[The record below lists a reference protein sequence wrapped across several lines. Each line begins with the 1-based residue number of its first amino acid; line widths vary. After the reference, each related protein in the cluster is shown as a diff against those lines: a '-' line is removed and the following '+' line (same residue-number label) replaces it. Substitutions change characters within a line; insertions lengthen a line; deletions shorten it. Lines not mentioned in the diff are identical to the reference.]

1 LTQELP
7 LISTPDA
14 ILRIKK
20 LIENKQGDAGRLQ
33 YISERL
39 QNGKKLFHSDHIYLT
54 NKISAEVI
62 PIQIK
67 EPTEYDEKIKDVK
80 RLIGLKFGDPGR
92 LRYILQTLEKNKEL
106 YHSDDIY
113 LESKI
118 EQFHEYTGKIEQ
130 FHEYTQGKKIK
141 RKVRIPKQ
149 EPIQEEFYE
158 SVEEQPKVEQPA
170 QDIPEKLQGIE
181 EAVLSQEPK
190 QTSDLF
196 DLIDDTPKVDLEI
209 QQEREKISKLKHN
222 HEQIKIQHD
231 ELSQL
236 IAEKDE
242 LVADLIKNQSKLL
255 QSKTEREVLLEQI
268 NIDKEKSKDELVADL
283 IKNQS
288 KLLQSKTEREVLLE
302 QINIDKEKS
311 EKQLLEMQKELDELK
326 EEYESLKKE
335 IDSKK
340 QNLEEQIK
348 DQKEKNQKLREE
360 SEEE

>member
-20 LIENKQGDAGRLQ
+20 LIETKQGDAGRLQ

-118 EQFHEYTGKIEQ
+118 EQFHEYT
-130 FHEYTQGKKIK
+130 QGKKIK

-149 EPIQEEFYE
+149 EPIREEFYE
-158 SVEEQPKVEQPA
+158 SVEEQPKIEQSA

-236 IAEKDE
+236 IAYRQEYEQKINQEKEILEKEIRIEQQKVKEKDE

-268 NIDKEKSKDELVADL
+268 NIDKEKSE
-283 IKNQS
+283 N
-288 KLLQSKTEREVLLE
+288 
-302 QINIDKEKS
+302 
-311 EKQLLEMQKELDELK
+311 QLLEMQKELDELK

>member
-1 LTQELP
+1 MTQELP

-118 EQFHEYTGKIEQ
+118 EQFHEYT
-130 FHEYTQGKKIK
+130 QGKKIK

-149 EPIQEEFYE
+149 EPIREEFYE
-158 SVEEQPKVEQPA
+158 SVEEQPKIEQPA

-236 IAEKDE
+236 IAYRQEYEQKINQEKE
-242 LVADLIKNQSKLL
+242 I
-255 QSKTEREVLLEQI
+255 LE
-268 NIDKEKSKDELVADL
+268 KEIRIEQQKVKEKDELVADL

>member
-20 LIENKQGDAGRLQ
+20 LIQNKQGDAGRLQ

-54 NKISAEVI
+54 NKISADVI
-62 PIQIK
+62 PVQLK
-67 EPTEYDEKIKDVK
+67 EPTEQDEKIKGVK
-80 RLIGLKFGDPGR
+80 RLIAIKFGDPGR
-92 LRYILQTLEKNKEL
+92 LRYILQTLQKNKEL
-106 YHSDDIY
+106 YHSDDVY

-118 EQFHEYTGKIEQ
+118 EQFHEYTE
-130 FHEYTQGKKIK
+130 GKKIK

-149 EPIQEEFYE
+149 EPIQDEFYQP
-158 SVEEQPKVEQPA
+158 VEEQPKVEPLA

-181 EAVLSQEPK
+181 DAVLSQEPK
-190 QTSDLF
+190 HTSDLF

-236 IAEKDE
+236 IAYRQEYEQKINQEKEILEKEIKIEQQKVKEKDQ
-242 LVADLIKNQSKLL
+242 LVADLIKNQS
-255 QSKTEREVLLEQI
+255 Q
-268 NIDKEKSKDELVADL
+268 
-283 IKNQS
+283 
-288 KLLQSKTEREVLLE
+288 LLQSKTEREVLLE

-311 EKQLLEMQKELDELK
+311 EKDLAEMQKELDELK
-326 EEYESLKKE
+326 QEYEELQKEINTKKE
-335 IDSKK
+335 
-340 QNLEEQIK
+340 NLERQIK
-348 DQKEKNQKLREE
+348 EQKEKNEKLREE

>member
-1 LTQELP
+1 MTQELP

-118 EQFHEYTGKIEQ
+118 EQFHEYT
-130 FHEYTQGKKIK
+130 QGKKIK

-149 EPIQEEFYE
+149 EPIREEFYE
-158 SVEEQPKVEQPA
+158 SVEEQPKIEQPA

-236 IAEKDE
+236 IAYRQEYEQKINQEKEILEKEIRIEQQKVKEKDE

-268 NIDKEKSKDELVADL
+268 NIDKEKSE
-283 IKNQS
+283 N
-288 KLLQSKTEREVLLE
+288 
-302 QINIDKEKS
+302 
-311 EKQLLEMQKELDELK
+311 QLLEMQKELDELK

>member
-1 LTQELP
+1 MP

-118 EQFHEYTGKIEQ
+118 EQFHEYT
-130 FHEYTQGKKIK
+130 QGKKIK

-149 EPIQEEFYE
+149 EPIREEFYE
-158 SVEEQPKVEQPA
+158 SVEEQPKIEQPA

-236 IAEKDE
+236 IAYRQEYEQKINQEKEILEKEIRIEQQKVKEKDE

-268 NIDKEKSKDELVADL
+268 NIDKEKSE
-283 IKNQS
+283 N
-288 KLLQSKTEREVLLE
+288 
-302 QINIDKEKS
+302 
-311 EKQLLEMQKELDELK
+311 QLLEMQKELDELK

>member
-1 LTQELP
+1 MP

-39 QNGKKLFHSDHIYLT
+39 QNAKKLFHSDHIYLT

-118 EQFHEYTGKIEQ
+118 EQFHEYT
-130 FHEYTQGKKIK
+130 QGKKIK

-149 EPIQEEFYE
+149 EPIREEFYE
-158 SVEEQPKVEQPA
+158 SVEEQPKIEQPA

-236 IAEKDE
+236 IAYRQEYEQKINQEKEILEKEIRIEQQKVKEKDE

-268 NIDKEKSKDELVADL
+268 NIDKEKSE
-283 IKNQS
+283 N
-288 KLLQSKTEREVLLE
+288 
-302 QINIDKEKS
+302 
-311 EKQLLEMQKELDELK
+311 QLLEMQKELDELK

>member
-1 LTQELP
+1 MTQELP

-118 EQFHEYTGKIEQ
+118 EQFHEYT
-130 FHEYTQGKKIK
+130 QGKKIK
-141 RKVRIPKQ
+141 RKVRISKQ
-149 EPIQEEFYE
+149 EPIREEFYE

-236 IAEKDE
+236 IAYRQEYEQKINQEKEILEKEIRIEQQKVKEKDE

-268 NIDKEKSKDELVADL
+268 NIDKEKSE
-283 IKNQS
+283 N
-288 KLLQSKTEREVLLE
+288 
-302 QINIDKEKS
+302 
-311 EKQLLEMQKELDELK
+311 QLLEMQKELDELK

>member
-1 LTQELP
+1 MTQELP

-118 EQFHEYTGKIEQ
+118 EQFHEYT
-130 FHEYTQGKKIK
+130 QGKKIK

-149 EPIQEEFYE
+149 EPIREEFYE

-236 IAEKDE
+236 IAYRQEYEQKINQEKEILEKEIRIEQQKVKEKDE

-268 NIDKEKSKDELVADL
+268 NIDKEKSE
-283 IKNQS
+283 N
-288 KLLQSKTEREVLLE
+288 
-302 QINIDKEKS
+302 
-311 EKQLLEMQKELDELK
+311 QLLEMQKELDELK